1 MPPKKAKKAAAPKA
15 EGDWRERA
23 RAARAKRPKVKRMT
37 AKEAR
42 DQIAGLREYFANSGI
57 PQQMPNWTP
66 LTPAQQEQRRREM
79 EEWHNMH
86 N

>member
-1 MPPKKAKKAAAPKA
+1 
-15 EGDWRERA
+15 
-23 RAARAKRPKVKRMT
+23 MT